1 MMAKKTKR
9 ASRQPLY
16 LSLLGEHLTQL
27 RQVEERLDGLF
38 EQVVNELTE
47 ESLAQASEQIEELV
61 LSYPELRLPNL
72 HAYPRHVHALLARL
86 DLHAGPLD
94 GFDLAMD
101 ALYDLTVTP
110 DVLAILRAK
119 LYRIAA
125 EAADQ
130 APELLPT
137 VAIASLSIKERS
149 RTPNALMQMVICAS
163 AIECYICTNLA
174 NDGPPSADV
183 SLWLAAQPSDA
194 LLAAVGEGP
203 AHYYA
208 SIPGILPFLDQDRIL
223 FHLDQLAPASLDDDG
238 RYLTTSAQSLDAL
251 VNREYRALLSEELR
265 RVRHVVR
272 QRYPDVAAADLEMLS
287 ERALDALDAL
297 PPHVNPLIQAIFVQS
312 WVRCLHE
319 LS

>member
-1 MMAKKTKR
+1 MAKKARR

-27 RQVEERLDGLF
+27 RHVEEQLDGLF
-38 EQVVNELTE
+38 RELINELSE

-61 LSYPELRLPNL
+61 LSCPELRLPNL
-72 HAYPRHVHALLARL
+72 RAYPRHVHALLARL
-86 DLHAGPLD
+86 DLHAGLLE
-94 GFDLAMD
+94 GFDRAMN
-101 ALYDLTVTP
+101 ALYDLCVTP
-110 DVLAILRAK
+110 EVLGSLRGK
-119 LYRIAA
+119 LYRLAA
-125 EAADQ
+125 EAAKHSSD
-130 APELLPT
+130 LLPT
-137 VAIASLSIKERS
+137 VAIASLSIKERAP
-149 RTPNALMQMVICAS
+149 TPNTLMQMIICAS
-163 AIECYICTNLA
+163 AIECYICANLS

-183 SLWLAAQPSDA
+183 SLWLAAEPSDA
-194 LLAAVGEGP
+194 LLAAVGEGA

-208 SIPGILPFLDQDRIL
+208 PIPGILPFLDQDRVL

-238 RYLTTSAQSLDAL
+238 QYVAASAQSLDAL
-251 VNREYRALLSEELR
+251 VDREYRALLSEELR

-272 QRYPDVAAADLEMLS
+272 QRYPDIAAADLEMLS

-297 PPHVNPLIQAIFVQS
+297 PAHVNPLIQAIFVQS